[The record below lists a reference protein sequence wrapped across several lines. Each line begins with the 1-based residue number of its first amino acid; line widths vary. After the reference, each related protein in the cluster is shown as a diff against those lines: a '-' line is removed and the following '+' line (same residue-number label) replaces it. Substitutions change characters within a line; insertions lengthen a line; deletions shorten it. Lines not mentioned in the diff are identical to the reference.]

1 MENEDKTKEKSAGI
15 PRGWVYLFLIAGG
28 MLNPVANYFIL
39 LGFMMQGV
47 LLGILAMVLMV
58 AGSYYC
64 WVRPKNRHWGWLAF
78 PALIAVLGY
87 LPLMLMAAKEKKQ
100 PPL

>member
-1 MENEDKTKEKSAGI
+1 VAVENQNKTPEKSAGI

-28 MLNPVANYFIL
+28 FLTPIGNYFIL
-39 LGFMMQGV
+39 LGFTVQGL
-47 LLGILAMVLMV
+47 LLGLLATVLMV

-64 WVRPKNRHWGWLAF
+64 WIRPKNRHWGWLAF

-87 LPLMLMAAKEKKQ
+87 IPLMLLGKREKK
-100 PPL
+100 